1 MKNSKKNFFC
11 SSDEAS
17 IDEEGINRMNR
28 ITGLIYLL
36 ARDDDLSEVSPSQD
50 SIFLDEWFFNGFP
63 RFTEMR
69 NKMWV
74 IFNNS

>member
-1 MKNSKKNFFC
+1 
-11 SSDEAS
+11 
-17 IDEEGINRMNR
+17 MNR

-50 SIFLDEWFFNGFP
+50 SIFLDEWFFNAFP
-63 RFTEMR
+63 RITEMR